1 MLFFVWWK
9 LKKYCIFTKT
19 KTNIMAYIKI
29 SDRNLKN
36 VEVKIISRNLGL
48 HTAIVREDRRNR
60 YISDYILFNK
70 LTGTPYMIK
79 EI

>member
-1 MLFFVWWK
+1 MLFFVWCK
-9 LKKYCIFTKT
+9 QIKVCIFTKT
-19 KTNIMAYIKI
+19 KTNKMAYIKI

-36 VEVKIISRNLGL
+36 VEVKIISRKLGL
-48 HTAIVREDRRNR
+48 HTAQVREDRRNR

-79 EI
+79 QQ